1 MFWVVD
7 YAAAAREAD
16 LELDE
21 IRVILLGNPVF
32 DTLLLQDFRPLAL
45 ELPLKI
51 SVYSEG

>member
-32 DTLLLQDFRPLAL
+32 DTLLLQDCTLRLFL
-45 ELPLKI
+45 
-51 SVYSEG
+51 SVYSEDKEP